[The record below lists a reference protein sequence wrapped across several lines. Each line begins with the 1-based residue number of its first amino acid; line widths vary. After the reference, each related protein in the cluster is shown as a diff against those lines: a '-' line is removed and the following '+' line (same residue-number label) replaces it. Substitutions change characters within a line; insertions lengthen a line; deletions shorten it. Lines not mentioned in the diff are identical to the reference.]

1 VTRDE
6 VLGVTPL
13 TGAAAGVQEPR
24 PARGYSWA
32 PFEAGNTAGQRHG
45 AYSLRVTGPLAE
57 EILAGLLADP
67 GVPDHVRSPAWRYQA
82 RAWAQAEAVAQVLYE
97 HIGAMGAE
105 AMVTPKLAGTRAP
118 VDAWRS
124 AAGHA
129 ARERARLGLDPA
141 SYARLRKD
149 LGIAERAQEDALA
162 MMAREGAKVSARRL
176 RELPAADLA
185 DDSETGQSA

>member
-1 VTRDE
+1 M
-6 VLGVTPL
+6 LGVTPL

-82 RAWAQAEAVAQVLYE
+82 RAWAQAEAVAQVMYE

-118 VDAWRS
+118 VDA
-124 AAGHA
+124 
-129 ARERARLGLDPA
+129 
-141 SYARLRKD
+141 
-149 LGIAERAQEDALA
+149 
-162 MMAREGAKVSARRL
+162 
-176 RELPAADLA
+176 
-185 DDSETGQSA
+185 